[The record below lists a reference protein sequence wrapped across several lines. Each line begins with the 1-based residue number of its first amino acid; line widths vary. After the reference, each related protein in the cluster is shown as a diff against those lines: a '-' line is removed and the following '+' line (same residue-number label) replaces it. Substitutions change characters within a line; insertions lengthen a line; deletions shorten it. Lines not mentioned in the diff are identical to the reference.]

1 MPHFFPRYY
10 VGCHFLSF
18 PNQIIGENQK
28 EWFRPTLWQNE
39 GSKEV
44 LINVMVNDFWFTLAR
59 VEDVQIYAWQ
69 HICFEIDTV
78 GEKVSVARNGKILG
92 SDIAVAGIGV
102 NKPANV
108 QANLVLGLF
117 VDESLT
123 SQFCGQVTN
132 INIYSRKGGSDLVDL
147 TSKPCKSEGDILSWN
162 STSWADNGTAASWEE
177 ADETVNPQILF
188 IACLTS
194 NCRRAPQQQCS
205 RWPLT

>member
-1 MPHFFPRYY
+1 
-10 VGCHFLSF
+10 
-18 PNQIIGENQK
+18 
-28 EWFRPTLWQNE
+28 
-39 GSKEV
+39 
-44 LINVMVNDFWFTLAR
+44 MVNDFWFTLAR

-132 INIYSRKGGSDLVDL
+132 INIYSRVGQRGGSDLVDL

-162 STSWADNGTAASWEE
+162 STSWADNGTAARWEE
-177 ADETVNPQILF
+177 ADETVNPQMLF
-188 IACLTS
+188 IACLKS
-194 NCRRAPQQQCS
+194 NCRPAPQQQCS